1 MSSAP
6 IEILRQ
12 YWGYDNFRPL
22 QEEIIESVLDGRDTL
37 GLMPTGGG
45 KSITFQ
51 VPGLV
56 MEGITVVVTPLI
68 SLMKDQVDNLKLRG
82 IEAVYFH
89 SGLSMYE
96 SRIAWEKLVNG
107 NARFLYTS
115 PERLSSKRFL
125 AEIRALKPKL
135 IVVDEAHCISQ
146 WGYDFRPSYLE
157 IPKLRKECPGVPVL
171 ALTATATPEVA
182 SDIMT
187 NLGFP
192 TPNLFKMSFTRDNIS
207 YVVRHTDDKYAELL
221 KILSNT
227 SGAAIVYVRSRIKC
241 RDISLFL
248 QGSGFTSA
256 YYHAGMMREKK
267 ESAQNAWMRGET
279 RIIVATNA
287 FGMGIDKPD
296 VRVVVHF
303 DLPPSLE
310 EYYQEAGRAGRD
322 GGNSYAVALVSHRD
336 TDRLRSRV
344 SRAFPSRDIIRRVY
358 DRVCNFLHIALE
370 EGYDRT
376 LDFDLE
382 KFLTTFKMQEYQV
395 RAALRILGQARYL
408 EFTEER
414 ESASKLMFV
423 CNREELYSLR
433 HLGGATERLL
443 NVIMRLYTGLFTD
456 FVYVNE
462 QKIAVECGL
471 SAQEVYDIL
480 SMLSKMKVIHFIPR
494 RRTPTIYVA
503 TSREESSQLIIGK
516 AIYEK
521 RIKQMKRRIESII
534 RYVEESNG
542 CRVKFMLAYFGE
554 EENFDCG
561 KCDICRDRNRKRISG
576 HEKSRQKSEMAS
588 RILELLESNRGEI
601 TISDFR
607 HAFGAEE
614 DKALAMLRFLRDED
628 YILVD
633 ERRIR
638 EKK

>member
-1 MSSAP
+1 MSLTP

-12 YWGYDNFRPL
+12 YWGYDSFRPL

-56 MEGITVVVTPLI
+56 LEGVTVVVTPLI
-68 SLMKDQVDNLKLRG
+68 SLMKDQVDNLKQRG

-89 SGLSMYE
+89 SGLSMHE

-107 NARFLYTS
+107 KARFLYTS

-146 WGYDFRPSYLE
+146 WGYDFRPSYLD
-157 IPKLRKECPGVPVL
+157 IPKLRKECVGVPVL

-192 TPNLFKMSFTRDNIS
+192 VPNLFKMSFTRDNIS

-227 SGAAIVYVRSRIKC
+227 SGSAIVYVRSRIKS
-241 RDISLFL
+241 RDIAVFL

-256 YYHAGMMREKK
+256 YYHAGMMRDKK
-267 ESAQNAWMRGET
+267 EEAQNAWMRGDT
-279 RIIVATNA
+279 RIMVATNA

-336 TDRLRSRV
+336 SDRLRARI

-382 KFLTTFKMQEYQV
+382 KFLATFKMHENQV

-414 ESASKLMFV
+414 ESASRMMFL

-462 QKIAVECGL
+462 QKIAIECGF

-494 RRTPTIYVA
+494 RRTPTIYIA

-521 RIKQMKRRIESII
+521 RIEQMKRRIEAII
-534 RYVEESNG
+534 RYVEESKG

-554 EENFDCG
+554 EEGCDCG
-561 KCDICRDRNRKRISG
+561 KCDICRDRNRKKIPGS
-576 HEKSRQKSEMAS
+576 EKRRQKSDMAY
-588 RILELLESNRGEI
+588 RIMELLESHGGEI

-607 HAFGAEE
+607 HTFGMEE
-614 DKALAMLRFLRDED
+614 DKALEMLRFLRDEG
-628 YILVD
+628 YILID

-638 EKK
+638 ENK